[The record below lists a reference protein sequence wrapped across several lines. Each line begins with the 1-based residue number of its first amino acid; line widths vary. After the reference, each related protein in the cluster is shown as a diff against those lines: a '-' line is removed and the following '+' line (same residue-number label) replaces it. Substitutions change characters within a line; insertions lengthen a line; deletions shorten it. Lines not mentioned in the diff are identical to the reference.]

1 MGPLNF
7 HQVCSLREAVSEH
20 MNSIPV
26 KGSQAMGCTKENK
39 IYVFQLLMDTQ
50 SAGPKAGAGVKQNLT
65 ETKSVLNLHCEHQDY
80 PTYSFDTLTMLQ
92 GFREGHGIMNL

>member
-1 MGPLNF
+1 
-7 HQVCSLREAVSEH
+7 
-20 MNSIPV
+20 
-26 KGSQAMGCTKENK
+26 MGCTKENK